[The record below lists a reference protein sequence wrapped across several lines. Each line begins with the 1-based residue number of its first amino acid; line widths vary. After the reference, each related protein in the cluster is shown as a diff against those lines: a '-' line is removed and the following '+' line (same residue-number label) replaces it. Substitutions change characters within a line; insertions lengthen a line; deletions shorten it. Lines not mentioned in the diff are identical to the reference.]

1 MTVHPRPA
9 LVLLANRPQI
19 VDEEGVGEV
28 PGLVETYFESLG
40 WLASFFVS
48 FPRSYIIFTLQARAV
63 LINQWRDPFTGLAQ
77 DMHLQFLTIAKL
89 DSRSNSKVIIWLGES
104 PDREENCIKGYR
116 L

>member
-9 LVLLANRPQI
+9 LVPLARRPQI

-28 PGLVETYFESLG
+28 PGLVETYFESLE
-40 WLASFFVS
+40 WLASLFVS

-63 LINQWRDPFTGLAQ
+63 LINKWRDPFTGLAQ

-89 DSRSNSKVIIWLGES
+89 DSRTNSKVIIWLGKS